1 MLEYVTKRLG
11 FLQMSKSRGKH
22 EATAERKAALE
33 EAAASKRAEMEA
45 FRQELEEAFGT
56 TETEVPAPEAGEA
69 SVQEPAAATEGD
81 FEAGLRFY
89 NANQFPEALEA
100 LQRAAG
106 QGHTEAQYL
115 CGQICRQDADSKS
128 ALSWYRRAA
137 KQGHLESQLACAV
150 MYEKGEG
157 TKIDLKKAL
166 SWYEQA
172 AKLGSVE
179 AQLKCGRMYYA
190 GRAETRSPKKARRW
204 LEIAAGNGSAEAEKL
219 LAECF

>member
-33 EAAASKRAEMEA
+33 EAAANRLAETEA
-45 FRQELEEAFGT
+45 FRRELEEAFGT
-56 TETEVPAPEAGEA
+56 IEPEAAEIGE
-69 SVQEPAAATEGD
+69 SPVQESAAAAESD
-81 FEAGLRFY
+81 FRAGLCFY
-89 NANQFPEALEA
+89 NANQFSEALEA
-100 LQRAAG
+100 LGRAAE

-115 CGQICRQDADSKS
+115 CGQICRQDTNSKS

-137 KQGHLESQLACAV
+137 KQGHLEAQLACAV

-157 TKIDLKKAL
+157 TKIDLKRAL

>member
-22 EATAERKAALE
+22 EANAERKTALE
-33 EAAASKRAEMEA
+33 KAAANKRTETEA
-45 FRQELEEAFGT
+45 FRRELDEAFGI
-56 TETEVPAPEAGEA
+56 TEAEAPEAGE
-69 SVQEPAAATEGD
+69 PAAQEATPATSSD
-81 FEAGLRFY
+81 FEDGLRFY
-89 NANQFPEALEA
+89 SASQFPEALKA
-100 LQRAAG
+100 LERAAG

-115 CGQICRQDADSKS
+115 CGQICRRDADGKA
-128 ALSWYRRAA
+128 ALNWYKRAA
-137 KQGHLESQLACAV
+137 KQGHLEAQLACAA

-157 TKIDLKKAL
+157 TQIDLKRAL

-204 LEIAAGNGSAEAEKL
+204 LEIAAGNGSTEAEKL
-219 LAECF
+219 LTECF

>member
-11 FLQMSKSRGKH
+11 FLQMPKSRGKH
-22 EATAERKAALE
+22 EAAAGRKAALE
-33 EAAASKRAEMEA
+33 EAAESKRAEEEA
-45 FRQELEEAFGT
+45 FRRELEEAFGT
-56 TETEVPAPEAGEA
+56 VETEA
-69 SVQEPAAATEGD
+69 SAQEPAAVTESD
-81 FEAGLRFY
+81 FETGLRFY
-89 NANQFPEALEA
+89 SARQFPEAREA
-100 LQRAAG
+100 LERAAG
-106 QGHTEAQYL
+106 QGHREAQYL
-115 CGQICRQDADSKS
+115 CGQICRQDKDYKG
-128 ALSWYRRAA
+128 ALTWYKRAA
-137 KQGHLESQLACAV
+137 KQGHLEAQLACAV

-157 TKIDLKKAL
+157 AQIDLKRAL